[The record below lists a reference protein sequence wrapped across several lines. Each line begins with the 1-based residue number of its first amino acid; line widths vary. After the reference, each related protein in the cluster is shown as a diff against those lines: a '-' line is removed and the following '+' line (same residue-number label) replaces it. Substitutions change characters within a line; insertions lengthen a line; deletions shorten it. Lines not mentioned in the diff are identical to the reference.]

1 MSTKTVSNEDL
12 MHNLLK
18 QLSAQEKVILADM
31 WESDIRP
38 VLEKLLGL
46 RQLQL
51 AQFVIKSSS
60 DHYYTV
66 EQRGR
71 ANESMYLAKLFSQNL
86 KELNNERAKREKER
100 KENKAE

>member
-1 MSTKTVSNEDL
+1 MNDELMTKL
-12 MHNLLK
+12 FK
-18 QLSAQEKVILADM
+18 QLSQQEKVILADM

-51 AQFVIKSSS
+51 AQFVLKSSS

-71 ANESMYLAKLFSQNL
+71 ANECANISKLLSQNL
-86 KELNNERAKREKER
+86 KDL
-100 KENKAE
+100 NKARAEKSK

>member
-1 MSTKTVSNEDL
+1 

-18 QLSAQEKVILADM
+18 QLKPNEKIILADM

-38 VLEKLLGL
+38 VFEKLLGQ

-51 AQFVIKSSS
+51 AQFVLKSSS

-71 ANESMYLAKLFSQNL
+71 ANECMNIAKLLSENL
-86 KELNNERAKREKER
+86 KSV
-100 KENKAE
+100 NKARAERQKKKAE

>member
-1 MSTKTVSNEDL
+1 MSTVSNDEL

-18 QLSAQEKVILADM
+18 QLSKQEQIILADM

-38 VLEKLLGL
+38 VFEKILGQ

-51 AQFVIKSSS
+51 AQFVLKSSA

-71 ANESMYLAKLFSQNL
+71 ANECMNIARLLSENL
-86 KELNNERAKREKER
+86 KNVNNERAKK
-100 KENKAE
+100 NKAE